1 MTEAEELKQCFHQC
15 MPFFI
20 ALGDEIRLT
29 IVEALTEAASR
40 RCGGDYS
47 MENLSLHGLKCQ
59 RNYRI
64 YQPVPSCSIP
74 PLKNTEGRGADFC
87 ETGGDLQLLLSL
99 HLPGHFKPDRPQ
111 AQAPVLPEYERRTL
125 TFRFYYI
132 YFLSA
137 IHTKANRR

>member
-47 MENLSLHGLKCQ
+47 IENLSLHGLNVKEITECTSLS
-59 RNYRI
+59 R
-64 YQPVPSCSIP
+64 PAVSHH
-74 PLKNTEGRGADFC
+74 LKILKDAGLISV
-87 ETGGDLQLLLSL
+87 GGNLQLLLSL
-99 HLPGHFKPDRPQ
+99 HLPGHFKPDRPR
-111 AQAPVLPEYERRTL
+111 AQAPVLPEYERGTL

>member
-47 MENLSLHGLKCQ
+47 MENLSLHGLNVKEITEYTSLS
-59 RNYRI
+59 R
-64 YQPVPSCSIP
+64 PAVSP

-99 HLPGHFKPDRPQ
+99 HLPGHFKPDRPR
-111 AQAPVLPEYERRTL
+111 AQAPVLPEYERGTL

>member
-47 MENLSLHGLKCQ
+47 IENLSLHGLNVKEITECTSLSHHLKILKDAGLISV
-59 RNYRI
+59 RREGTCNY
-64 YQPVPSCSIP
+64 YYLSISQA
-74 PLKNTEGRGADFC
+74 T
-87 ETGGDLQLLLSL
+87 LSL
-99 HLPGHFKPDRPQ
+99 TGLG
-111 AQAPVLPEYERRTL
+111 RRL
-125 TFRFYYI
+125 QS
-132 YFLSA
+132 FLNM
-137 IHTKANRR
+137 KEEP

>member
-47 MENLSLHGLKCQ
+47 MEEAGHG
-59 RNYRI
+59 
-64 YQPVPSCSIP
+64 
-74 PLKNTEGRGADFC
+74 
-87 ETGGDLQLLLSL
+87 TGGY
-99 HLPGHFKPDRPQ
+99 G
-111 AQAPVLPEYERRTL
+111 VEW
-125 TFRFYYI
+125 
-132 YFLSA
+132 
-137 IHTKANRR
+137 N

>member
-20 ALGDEIRLT
+20 ALGENPSDDCRSPDRGRLP
-29 IVEALTEAASR
+29 ALR
-40 RCGGDYS
+40 RR
-47 MENLSLHGLKCQ
+47 LFHGKFKSPRAECQ

-64 YQPVPSCSIP
+64 YQPVPPCSIP

-99 HLPGHFKPDRPQ
+99 HLPGHFKPDRPR
-111 AQAPVLPEYERRTL
+111 AQAPVLPEYERGTL

>member
-47 MENLSLHGLKCQ
+47 MENLSLHGLNVKEITEYTAPIITQLFRPFLIRSSFFAPTFC
-59 RNYRI
+59 
-64 YQPVPSCSIP
+64 P
-74 PLKNTEGRGADFC
+74 P
-87 ETGGDLQLLLSL
+87 
-99 HLPGHFKPDRPQ
+99 
-111 AQAPVLPEYERRTL
+111 
-125 TFRFYYI
+125 
-132 YFLSA
+132 
-137 IHTKANRR
+137 